1 MIDTPVTVE
10 NDVTTDEV
18 VVLTSCG
25 SEPEAALLVNTLRD
39 CHIQAEMT
47 GALTANFRADVP
59 GFVRVLVRGNDL
71 ETAREILK
79 EYNKEDSSRAIR
91 SDDDDGNDEWEGSRR
106 RRVKVFIGVT
116 IMVVIVVYIALNSL
130 ILY

>member
-10 NDVTTDEV
+10 NDVSADEV
-18 VVLTSCG
+18 VVLTLCG
-25 SEPEAALLVNTLRD
+25 SEPEAALLVNILRD

-91 SDDDDGNDEWEGSRR
+91 SDDDGDEDWEGSGR
-106 RRVKVFIGVT
+106 RRVKVLIGVT
-116 IMVVIVVYIALNSL
+116 IMVVIVVYFAVNSAGMF
-130 ILY
+130 